1 MVPVSGGGPS
11 GTAHTVFEADDLTA
25 VGKVLNAIYADPEM
39 VAVMTKGAE
48 SATWETSILMDLPI
62 D

>member
-1 MVPVSGGGPS
+1 MGQ
-11 GTAHTVFEADDLTA
+11 
-25 VGKVLNAIYADPEM
+25 VLNAIYADPEM

-48 SATWETSILMDLPI
+48 SASWETSILMELPI